1 MLKSKV
7 ILNIHIK
14 VDDNYITDFTYYWVN
29 HDEMPTNE
37 IILKQFALHYHKA
50 FGKSL
55 PDSAEVISVK
65 ELLCQEEN

>member
-1 MLKSKV
+1 MLKSRK
-7 ILNIHIK
+7 IFSIDIK
-14 VDDNYITDFTYYWVN
+14 VDDDYITDFTYYWVN

-50 FGKSL
+50 FGKDL
-55 PDSAEVISVK
+55 PDSAEVVSVK